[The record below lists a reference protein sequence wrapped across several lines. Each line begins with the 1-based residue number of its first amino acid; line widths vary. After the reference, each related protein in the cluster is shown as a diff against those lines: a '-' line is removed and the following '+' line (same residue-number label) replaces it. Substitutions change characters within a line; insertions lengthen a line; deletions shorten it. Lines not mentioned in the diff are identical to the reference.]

1 MAKAPARITPELRR
15 ARLAASAVKGLTV
28 KPAAGGRLLWYWE
41 PNRAEKAAGWKPLAF
56 GTDKRGA
63 ITGAELRN
71 AEVAAWRR
79 GEDAPKVAQPV
90 ASDDAVAAAAMA
102 RPADLKPAPT
112 PARHSQFLTIKEHA
126 DRYRTQYLV
135 HKSPGHQRTAGSN
148 LKLICEVFGDL
159 LPGDI
164 LPHHIT
170 NWTDSLRGRGA
181 YSHLGRKVSD
191 TTAHNRLRTFRA
203 LLAWIKNPHERFS
216 QPRGRS
222 QIWEADDRAAFIAAA
237 NDLGY
242 PLMALAMKL
251 AFYTGQRTQSLLAMT
266 EAQLVEMEYIL
277 DPRDRAH
284 FVVKSGP
291 DKGKVIGWQF
301 VQAKSERSEKPVGM
315 HIPIEPALLAEVRAA
330 LARNRAVD
338 RAPRPD
344 GSVPRLLTHVLVN
357 ETPGKPG
364 GEPWL
369 YRHFNRR
376 WNEIKDHAIKAT
388 GRTGMDELVWHDL
401 RRSRVVELK
410 RQGYSHDR
418 IATLTG
424 HEPDSVNAIMKIYGP
439 VDSNMTVALLADSAK
454 KSRQMKK
461 AS

>member
-1 MAKAPARITPELRR
+1 MPKPTPELRR
-15 ARLAASAVKGLTV
+15 ARLVASSIKGLTV

-41 PNRAEKAAGWKPLAF
+41 PNRAEKAAGWKPIAF
-56 GTDKRGA
+56 KEDKRA
-63 ITGAELRN
+63 ALAGAEHRN

-79 GEDAPKVAQPV
+79 GEEPAEAAGDAGIT
-90 ASDDAVAAAAMA
+90 
-102 RPADLKPAPT
+102 PAPA
-112 PARHSQFLTIKEHA
+112 PLKHSQFQTIREHA

-148 LKLICEVFGDL
+148 LKLICDVFGDL
-159 LPGDI
+159 LPSDI

-181 YSHLGRKVSD
+181 YTHLGRKVSD

-203 LLAWIKNPHERFS
+203 LLAWIKNPHEKFS
-216 QPRGRS
+216 QPKGRN

-237 NDLGY
+237 NNLGY

-251 AFYTGQRTQSLLAMT
+251 AFYTGQRTEDLLQFT
-266 EAQLVEMEYIL
+266 EAQLVPMNHIL
-277 DPRDRAH
+277 DAQDRAV
-284 FVVKSGP
+284 FTVRQGP
-291 DKGKVIGWQF
+291 DKGKVMGWLL
-301 VQAKSERSEKPVGM
+301 VQGKSKHRDSPVSM
-315 HIPIEPALLAEVRAA
+315 HIPIEPELLAEVRAA

-338 RAPRPD
+338 RAATP
-344 GSVPRLLTHVLVN
+344 PRLLTHVLVN
-357 ETPGKPG
+357 ETPGQPG
-364 GEPWL
+364 GQPWL

-376 WNEIKDHAIKAT
+376 WNEIKDHAIEKT
-388 GRTGMDELVWHDL
+388 GRTHMDDLVWHDL

-424 HEPDSVNAIMKIYGP
+424 HEPGSVDAIMKVYGP
-439 VDSNMTVALLADSAK
+439 VDSNMTVALLADSTK
-454 KSRQMKK
+454 KSRQRKK
-461 AS
+461 A